1 MLTDATLQQI
11 LDRVPELTIGVVG
24 DLFLDRYLEI
34 AAELSE
40 PSLETGLD
48 AYQVTRV
55 RSHAGAAGTVINN
68 LAALGV
74 KQVVAL
80 AVLGDDG
87 EGHELRQAVAD
98 LRVVDSRCLFSVTD
112 RSFRTPTYTKPMF
125 HEEGRPPRE
134 LNRLDIKNRTP
145 LPEIAEGQILQA
157 LAENWQSLDALI
169 VLDQVSEA
177 NCGVITE
184 RVRQRIAQLGKAAPE
199 KLILADSRARIGLF
213 EHVSLKPNR
222 SECLKAA
229 GFSETDPQGLP
240 AAALSLARQTQ
251 RPVFC
256 TTGERGILLALP
268 GTEEQVSQ
276 VPGFPVRGPID
287 IVGAGDSTSA
297 GIACA
302 VASGTSLAEAAAFG
316 NLIASITIQ
325 QIGTTGTASP
335 DQVRQRWLE
344 VRSV

>member
-1 MLTDATLQQI
+1 
-11 LDRVPELTIGVVG
+11 
-24 DLFLDRYLEI
+24 
-34 AAELSE
+34 
-40 PSLETGLD
+40 
-48 AYQVTRV
+48 
-55 RSHAGAAGTVINN
+55 
-68 LAALGV
+68 
-74 KQVVAL
+74 
-80 AVLGDDG
+80 
-87 EGHELRQAVAD
+87 
-98 LRVVDSRCLFSVTD
+98 
-112 RSFRTPTYTKPMF
+112 MF
-125 HEEGRPPRE
+125 HEKGQPPRE